1 MRRTDTLDYVAT
13 RFAEKMGKPIRK
25 IDKSTLEMCE
35 TYQWPG
41 NIRELQNIVERSMI
55 LCSGDTF
62 RVDDGWLSIQ
72 EAPRLEL
79 SGRLAEILHHQEKKI
94 IEAALTESKGKV
106 SGPYGAVRLPE
117 RGTR

>member
-1 MRRTDTLDYVAT
+1 LRGTDTLDYVAT

-25 IDKSTLEMCE
+25 IDRSTLEMCE

-41 NIRELQNIVERSMI
+41 NIRELQNIVERSMV

-62 RVDDGWLSIQ
+62 RIDDGRLSIQ

-79 SGRLAEILHHQEKKI
+79 SGRLAEILHHQEKEI
-94 IEAALTESKGKV
+94 V
-106 SGPYGAVRLPE
+106 
-117 RGTR
+117 